1 MREEGDLR
9 AVEDSKPGS
18 QSETE
23 AVDEIP
29 GNAEIVDFGT
39 KARRGHDVVQEGH
52 PMQTEPGGSQ
62 AGHNHVT
69 SGQHLA
75 SHPLPAQHSNYE
87 AILQHS
93 NQ

>member
-1 MREEGDLR
+1 MKV
-9 AVEDSKPGS
+9 AMGS
-18 QSETE
+18 DHGGYTLKQTVKGYLEKK
-23 AVDEIP
+23 
-29 GNAEIVDFGT
+29 GYEIVDFGT

>member
-1 MREEGDLR
+1 MREEGDLP

-18 QSETE
+18 QPETE
-23 AVDEIP
+23 GGDEIP
-29 GNAEIVDFGT
+29 GDAEIVDFGT
-39 KARRGHDVVQEGH
+39 KARGGHEVVQEGH

-69 SGQHLA
+69 GGQSPA
-75 SHPLPAQHSNYE
+75 TRPLPAHRGNYE
-87 AILQHS
+87 AILQHG